1 MFTNLYR
8 FNIRTYV
15 VNCTIIMVLIKNYL
29 YFTWIKVRI
38 YLMFQNL
45 KIIILYRIY
54 FFFIEEKD
62 DCIFSNIWNY
72 HET

>member
-8 FNIRTYV
+8 FNIRTYA

-62 DCIFSNIWNY
+62 DSIFSNIWNY

>member
-8 FNIRTYV
+8 FNIRTYA

-62 DCIFSNIWNY
+62 DSIFSNI
-72 HET
+72 

>member
-8 FNIRTYV
+8 FNIRTYA

-54 FFFIEEKD
+54 FFFIEGKD
-62 DCIFSNIWNY
+62 DSIFSNIWNY

>member
-8 FNIRTYV
+8 FNIRTYA

-38 YLMFQNL
+38 YPMFQNL

-62 DCIFSNIWNY
+62 DSIFSNIWNY

>member
-8 FNIRTYV
+8 FNIRTYAI
-15 VNCTIIMVLIKNYL
+15 NCTIIMVLIKNYL

-38 YLMFQNL
+38 YISEFENYYFIQD
-45 KIIILYRIY
+45 IF
-54 FFFIEEKD
+54 FFFIEGKD
-62 DCIFSNIWNY
+62 DSIFSNIWNY

>member
-8 FNIRTYV
+8 FNIRTYA
-15 VNCTIIMVLIKNYL
+15 VNYTIIMVLIKNYL

-62 DCIFSNIWNY
+62 DSIFSNIWNY

>member
-38 YLMFQNL
+38 YPMFQNL